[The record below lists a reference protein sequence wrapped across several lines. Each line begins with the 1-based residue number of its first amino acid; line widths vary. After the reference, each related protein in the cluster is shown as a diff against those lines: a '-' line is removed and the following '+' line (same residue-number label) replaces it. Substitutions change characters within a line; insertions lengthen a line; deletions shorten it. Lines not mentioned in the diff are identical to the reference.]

1 MAIANVTPESPTRC
15 IHAALVGFDWLTP
28 GEVPGT
34 FPADRLL
41 TVDHIEWGFSGMK
54 NLKKAVLALGLL
66 LVSSRV
72 RAEDTRHKWQLGGGI
87 SYFSTIDDIRS
98 NSTTAYAPVDPT
110 QGGGLA
116 PILFSDPRPDANE
129 LNQPTIQDGWKLDFN
144 ASFGFT
150 RWFALEIGASYFQGP
165 VGNIEFYTEDR
176 SLPVNLTPTLQNPPD
191 GSANCLVVTCLAM
204 SGSTDSSVNIKNGF
218 LPVGQLTEVPVQ
230 LSGIVRFRP
239 ESPFDPYV
247 GGGIGYIFTGL
258 DTSQSDIG
266 TPVTLSASTIA
277 GDNRRVTMRN
287 FDDVQAYTNGLI
299 VKSIGSGARNIQTFP
314 LTQEDL
320 TQIEQA
326 GGTPIT
332 GLTATV
338 NSAPEFHLMGGVDYY
353 FTNHFSLYIDGR
365 YTWAQSNVEVRIDK
379 QTQILSGIQ
388 DYGCVN
394 GAPTCTTLNGSVID
408 TSDKVITNPTFDDV
422 QDVLLIQGGDIR
434 LGGFSLGIGVKYT
447 F

>member
-1 MAIANVTPESPTRC
+1 
-15 IHAALVGFDWLTP
+15 
-28 GEVPGT
+28 
-34 FPADRLL
+34 
-41 TVDHIEWGFSGMK
+41 MK
-54 NLKKAVLALGLL
+54 NSLKSALALGLL

-72 RAEDTRHKWQLGGGI
+72 GAEDTKKKWQLGGGI
-87 SYFSTIDDIRS
+87 SYWSTIDDIRS

-110 QGGGLA
+110 QAGNLPA
-116 PILFSDPRPDANE
+116 IVFSDPRPDANE

-176 SLPVNLTPTLQNPPD
+176 HLPVNLTITSQDPAD
-191 GSANCLVVTCLAM
+191 GSADCDIVTCFAM
-204 SGSTDSSVNIKNGF
+204 SGSTDPSTIVRNGF
-218 LPVGQLTEVPVQ
+218 VPVGEITEVPLQ

-266 TPVTLSASTIA
+266 TPVTLSTSTIA
-277 GDNRRVTMRN
+277 GENRRVVMKN
-287 FDDVQAYTNGLI
+287 FDDVQAYTNGLL
-299 VKSIGSGARNIQTFP
+299 VRSIQSGARAIQTFP
-314 LTQEDL
+314 LTLDDIAEVD
-320 TQIEQA
+320 TF

-353 FTNHFSLYIDGR
+353 FTSHFSLYIDGR
-365 YTWAQSNVEVRIDK
+365 YTWAQSKVEVRIDG
-379 QTQILSGIQ
+379 QNQIYSGIK
-388 DYGCVN
+388 DFGCVN
-394 GAPTCTTLNGSVID
+394 GAPTCTTLNGDVVD
-408 TSDKVITNPTFDDV
+408 TSNAVITNPTFDDV